1 MNDRSA
7 GPSRDDPHAPFPDI
21 LPMVAWGGA
30 AARAPIGRAG
40 QTTSRV
46 CDVVR
51 TTVDRLRVRLEELSV
66 RLRQADPTGLANGQ
80 GGGDF
85 QPLAASLEA
94 VSQTLRDL
102 GDWVAPRE
110 AEARWISPR
119 GVLEGLLAET
129 NHARHDRQLPPATIV
144 LDVPEGHL
152 IHADPNLVRRV
163 FETLLGNALD
173 ATDQGGMAIAGRS
186 AAMRLREVV
195 VTSVSY
201 ANSIEIEIA
210 DSGAGLSP
218 HAKAWLFEPGFTTKP
233 DRYGLGLAAARTLV
247 EQLGGTLEAI
257 NCPEGGAAFTLKLP
271 CSHAQR
277 MAA

>member
-7 GPSRDDPHAPFPDI
+7 GPSRGDPHAPVPHI
-21 LPMVAWGGA
+21 LPMVARGGA

-40 QTTSRV
+40 QTNSRI

-51 TTVDRLRVRLEELSV
+51 TTVDRLQVRLEELSG

-85 QPLAASLEA
+85 QPLAGSLEA

-102 GDWVAPRE
+102 GDWVAPHE

-163 FETLLGNALD
+163 FEILLGNALD

-186 AAMRLREVV
+186 AATRLREVV

-218 HAKAWLFEPGFTTKP
+218 HARARLFEPGFTTKP
-233 DRYGLGLAAARTLV
+233 NRSGLGLAAARTLV

-257 NCPEGGAAFTLKLP
+257 NCPEGGAAFTLTIP